1 MRKFL
6 KPKALSDISSRD
18 RRIGKPDAF
27 STIPRRINLSYRR
40 VIRVSLTAFSKCAVC
55 VFAAIFLI
63 LGSVHAPT
71 FFTKVSGAQTDEER
85 KALEAQLVQ
94 LEEQINQYEGQVVG
108 YQQQGKNL
116 KGQITILNDKIA
128 KLNLQIQ
135 AVTLTLGQLNK
146 KIDETQGQIEVTEK
160 SIESRRAVLGKLVQ
174 DLYENQRVS
183 LLEVFLKNP
192 RLSDFFSNINNI
204 TLVQSNLRVAIEEIT
219 DLKNSLKE
227 KEEQF
232 ALARADAESVRAYQA
247 SQKAQI
253 DSTKQEKNKLLEVTK
268 GQESRY
274 QSLVKETKVT
284 AAQIRSRIFQFLGGG
299 ELSFEDAY
307 KYAKLASGATGIRPA
322 LLLAVLDR
330 ESALGQNVGKCNY
343 KKSMSP
349 SNQPLFL
356 EIVRELGINPDI
368 VTVSCANRDGAY
380 GGAMG
385 PAQFIPSTW
394 NLYKDSVARVT
405 GHTPASPWNNG
416 DAFVATALYLKDA
429 MTGCASL
436 YTSAT
441 SQDRCVAA
449 KYYAG
454 GRWRNF
460 LWTYGEAV
468 VSRAKGFQ
476 GDIDTIT
483 G

>member
-1 MRKFL
+1 MRKFI
-6 KPKALSDISSRD
+6 KPKVLSDISFRD
-18 RRIGKPDAF
+18 QRAGKPHAF
-27 STIPRRINLSYRR
+27 SSIPRRLNLGYRR
-40 VIRVSLTAFSKCAVC
+40 VLRVSLVACSKLTVC
-55 VFAAIFLI
+55 VVAAIFLI
-63 LGSVHAPT
+63 VGSVSAPT
-71 FFTKVSGAQTDEER
+71 FFTTASGAETDDER
-85 KALEAQLVQ
+85 KALESQLVQ
-94 LEEQINQYEGQVVG
+94 LEKQINQYEGQVVG

-116 KGQITILNDKIA
+116 KGQITLLNDKIA

-135 AVTLTLGQLNK
+135 AVNLTLGQLNK
-146 KIDETQGQIEVTEK
+146 KINETQGQIEVTEK
-160 SIESRRAVLGKLVQ
+160 SIEFRRTALGKLVQ
-174 DLYENQRVS
+174 SLYENQQIS
-183 LLEVFLKNP
+183 FLEVLLKNP

-204 TLVQSNLRVAIEEIT
+204 TIVQSNLRVAIEEIT
-219 DLKNSLKE
+219 DLKNDLKD

-232 ALARADAESVRAYQA
+232 SLARADAESVRAYQA
-247 SQKAQI
+247 AQKAQI

-274 QSLVKETKVT
+274 QVLVKETKVT

-307 KYAKLASGATGIRPA
+307 KYAKLAGGATGIRPA

-343 KKSMSP
+343 KTAMSP
-349 SNQPLFL
+349 SNRPLFL

-368 VTVSCANRDGAY
+368 VTVSCANRDGVY

-394 NLYKDSVARVT
+394 NIYKDSVAKVT
-405 GHTPASPWNNG
+405 GHAPSSPWNNG

-429 MTGCASL
+429 MTVCSTK
-436 YTSAT
+436 YTSDV
-441 SQDRCVAA
+441 SRERCVAA

-454 GRWRNF
+454 GRWQSY

-468 VSRAKGFQ
+468 VSRARSFQ

>member
-1 MRKFL
+1 MIKFK
-6 KPKALSDISSRD
+6 KPRVVSDISSRD
-18 RRIGKPDAF
+18 RRAGRPHAF
-27 STIPRRINLSYRR
+27 SSIPRRLNLGYRN
-40 VIRVSLTAFSKCAVC
+40 VLRVSFVACSKVVVC
-55 VFAAIFLI
+55 FLAAIFLI
-63 LGSVHAPT
+63 VGSVSAPT
-71 FFTKVSGAQTDEER
+71 FFTTASGAQSDDER
-85 KALEAQLVQ
+85 KALETQLVQ
-94 LEEQINQYEGQVVG
+94 LEQQMNQYEGQIVG

-116 KGQITILNDKIA
+116 KGEIGLLNDKIS

-135 AVTLTLGQLNK
+135 AVNLTLGQLNK
-146 KIDETQGQIEVTEK
+146 KIDETQGQIDVTEK
-160 SIESRRAVLGKLVQ
+160 SIESRRAALGKLVQ
-174 DLYENQRVS
+174 SLYENQRVS
-183 LLEVFLKNP
+183 FLEVLLKNP
-192 RLSDFFSNINNI
+192 RLSDFFTNINNI
-204 TLVQSNLRVAIEEIT
+204 TIVQSNLRLAIEDIT
-219 DLKNSLKE
+219 DLKNDLKD

-232 ALARADAESVRAYQA
+232 SLARADAESVRAYQA
-247 SQKAQI
+247 AQKAQI

-268 GQESRY
+268 GQESMY
-274 QSLVKETKVT
+274 QSLLKETKVT

-307 KYAKLASGATGIRPA
+307 KYAKLAGGATGIRPA

-343 KKSMSP
+343 KTAMSP

-356 EIVRELGINPDI
+356 NIVNELGINPDI
-368 VTVSCANRDGAY
+368 VTVSCANKDGVY

-385 PAQFIPSTW
+385 PAQFVPSTW
-394 NLYKDSVARVT
+394 NLYKDSIAKIT
-405 GHTPASPWNNG
+405 SHTPPSPWNNG

-429 MTGCASL
+429 MAGCAAV
-436 YTSAT
+436 YTTEA

-454 GRWRNF
+454 GRWRSY

-468 VSRAKGFQ
+468 VNRAQGFQ
-476 GDIDTIT
+476 DDIDTIT

>member
-6 KPKALSDISSRD
+6 KPKVLSDISFRSR
-18 RRIGKPDAF
+18 GAGGPDSF
-27 STIPRRINLSYRR
+27 SSIPRRLNLDYRR
-40 VIRVSLTAFSKCAVC
+40 TFRLSCIRFLK
-55 VFAAIFLI
+55 AAISLLALVVLI
-63 LGSVHAPT
+63 TGSVSAPT
-71 FFTKVSGAQTDEER
+71 FFTNAFGSVADDER
-85 KALEAQLVQ
+85 KALETQLVQ
-94 LEEQINQYEGQVVG
+94 LEQQIDQYEYQVVG
-108 YQQQGKNL
+108 YQQQGKSL
-116 KGQITILNDKIA
+116 KGQITLLNDKIA

-135 AVTLTLGQLNK
+135 AVSLTLTQLNK
-146 KIDETQGQIEVTEK
+146 KITETQGQIEVTEK
-160 SIESRRAVLGKLVQ
+160 NIESKKTALGKLIQ
-174 DLYENQRVS
+174 DVYQNQRVS

-192 RLSDFFSNINNI
+192 RLSDFFTSVNNI
-204 TLVQSNLRVAIEEIT
+204 TLIQTNLRVTIGDIT
-219 DLKNSLKE
+219 DLKNDLEE

-232 ALARADAESVRAYQA
+232 TLARADAESVRVYQA
-247 SQKAQI
+247 SQKAQV
-253 DSTKQEKNKLLEVTK
+253 DVTKKEKNKLLEVTK

-274 QSLVKETKVT
+274 QALLKETKVT

-299 ELSFEDAY
+299 ELSFEEAY

-343 KKSMSP
+343 KTAMSP

-356 EIVRELGINPDI
+356 DIVRELGINPDI
-368 VTVSCANRDGAY
+368 VTVSCANRDGVY

-394 NLYKDSVARVT
+394 NLYKNAIGKVT
-405 GHTPASPWNNG
+405 GHIPPSPWSNG

-429 MTGCASL
+429 MGTCATL
-436 YTSAT
+436 YTSEA

-454 GRWRNF
+454 GRWRSY

-468 VSRAKGFQ
+468 VSRAKSFQ